1 MTLKTFLVQMLV
13 VMFILVVGILAW
25 NFVMNFQARP

>member
-25 NFVMNFQARP
+25 NFVMKFQARP